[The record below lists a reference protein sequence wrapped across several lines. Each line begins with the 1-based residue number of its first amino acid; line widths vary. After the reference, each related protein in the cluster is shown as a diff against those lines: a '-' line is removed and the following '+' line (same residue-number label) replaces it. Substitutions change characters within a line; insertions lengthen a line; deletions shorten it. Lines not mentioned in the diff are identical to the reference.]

1 MNPISSTTYTP
12 WIDPETSDSDK
23 GGSSL
28 SRSDSDN
35 SLQAPLIPQEKT
47 ASPAVQSSHPLCDDK
62 DNLTQFGK
70 NIRLHT
76 LLLRGLGHTKAQASL
91 ISLATVLPSI
101 VQAKRMEKGAYM
113 EAIAQKISTDEFK
126 HPEAM
131 TGSVSRGKNGEFKS
145 SNNAIQAILR
155 YVQHKYPQESADL
168 DLSRAA
174 KLSLPLETSVLLK
187 AKEFS
192 RGCEVRN
199 LDLKDGS
206 SQDVSIDLMTYS
218 TRQAIKKG
226 THGFGEE
233 ARLQPGHLD
242 SEDASNDSES
252 FPLHLAHAGEIH
264 PFAFLQDVRYQV
276 ASDHPEMKELV
287 EKCLNDHDP
296 VTLDLR
302 GRLGAQALQSV
313 ISQKSF
319 SKELGWAMAA
329 SMVGSG
335 GLAYA
340 LDVIAWGAVT
350 HSLSSRLGEDHPAT
364 KFADVVLSSLTPL
377 FAETMDSLVIKRLMG
392 AFKHEPLLPESF
404 GELVDDLKDSAISG
418 SIAAIGSVPNN
429 IASLSQKWAIMP
441 ASMVANQLAASTS
454 AAMVP
459 RELARSHEEM
469 SAGVIQKMNEGFFP
483 APKWQAKTHNQN
495 ETHKALSHQIKK
507 ETSGAL
513 GVAPGD
519 GLAINSMGIGS
530 VISLGAGFLPFDIM
544 GRAHLIPS
552 MVQKVTSIM
561 VNTPTEVLS
570 MGTGILTANHLGGLS
585 KWMTTDAQKNR
596 NMVELIANKAVE
608 RLHNGSDTRAEI
620 TEEELQK
627 IEHPSLALTFPL
639 GESIVNTMNGIADL
653 LSSSWAALRGKPSES
668 LSEQIDIGSL
678 VSDSPHSSH
687 ADNV

>member
-1 MNPISSTTYTP
+1 MSS
-12 WIDPETSDSDK
+12 
-23 GGSSL
+23 
-28 SRSDSDN
+28 SDSDN
-35 SLQAPLIPQEKT
+35 SLQTPLIQQKKSSSSAT
-47 ASPAVQSSHPLCDDK
+47 QSSHPPRDDK

-91 ISLATVLPSI
+91 ISLATILPRI
-101 VQAKRMEKGAYM
+101 VQVKRAEKDAYM

-155 YVQHKYPQESADL
+155 YVQNKYPQESAAL
-168 DLSRAA
+168 DLSKPA

-192 RGCEVRN
+192 KGCEVRN
-199 LDLKDGS
+199 IDLKDGS
-206 SQDVSIDLMTYS
+206 SQEADIDLMTYT

-226 THGFGEE
+226 TLGFGEE
-233 ARLQPGHLD
+233 ARLQPGHLQ
-242 SEDASNDSES
+242 SEDASNDGEN
-252 FPLHLAHAGEIH
+252 FPSDLAHVGEIH

-313 ISQKSF
+313 ISEKSF

-350 HSLSSRLGEDHPAT
+350 HSLSSQLGEEHPAT
-364 KFADVVLSSLTPL
+364 KFADVVLASLTPL

-429 IASLSQKWAIMP
+429 IAGLSQKWATMP
-441 ASMVANQLAASTS
+441 VSMMTNQIAASTS

-459 RELARSHEEM
+459 RELAKSHEEM

-483 APKWQAKTHNQN
+483 APELQAETQN
-495 ETHKALSHQIKK
+495 RNGTHKALSHQIKQ

-513 GVAPGD
+513 AAAPGD

-530 VISLGAGFLPFDIM
+530 VISLGVGFLPFDIM

-585 KWMTTDAQKNR
+585 KLMTTDAQKNR

-608 RLHNGSDTRAEI
+608 QLHNGPGTHVEI
-620 TEEELQK
+620 TEDELQK

-639 GESIVNTMNGIADL
+639 GKSIVNTMNGIAEL
-653 LSSSWAALRGKPSES
+653 FSSSWAALRGKHAES
-668 LSEQIDIGSL
+668 LSEQVDIGSL
-678 VSDSPHSSH
+678 TSNRSHS
-687 ADNV
+687 DNV